1 MAKRRGGDD
10 YDEPRN
16 PPRTVPIAPAVEPP
30 SDIPSIAETRDR
42 VAWIVDRMRDLSW
55 PVWPASLR
63 FRQRIAEAWG
73 ISESTVRNYT
83 AEAHRV
89 VELDAVDRAQVAQ
102 DIARQLDAVAQDA
115 LASVNEVTGLPDYP
129 SVIRALESKAKFLGA
144 EPSKEVKLSGTV
156 SLASIDELRKAV
168 GDDGEAEGRSD

>member
-1 MAKRRGGDD
+1 MGKRRGGDD
-10 YDEPRN
+10 GYSEPRN
-16 PPRTVPIAPAVEPP
+16 PPRDAPIAPAIEPP
-30 SDIPSIAETRDR
+30 SDIPALGDARDR
-42 VAWIVDRMRDLSW
+42 VGWIVDRMRDLSW
-55 PVWPASLR
+55 PVWPQSLR
-63 FRQRIAEAWG
+63 FRQRVAEAWG

-115 LASVNEVTGLPDYP
+115 LSCVNEVTGLPDYP
-129 SVIRALESKAKFLGA
+129 SVIRALESRAKFLGA
-144 EPSKEVKLSGTV
+144 EPSREVKLSGTV

-168 GDDGEAEGRSD
+168 GGDDGEAEG